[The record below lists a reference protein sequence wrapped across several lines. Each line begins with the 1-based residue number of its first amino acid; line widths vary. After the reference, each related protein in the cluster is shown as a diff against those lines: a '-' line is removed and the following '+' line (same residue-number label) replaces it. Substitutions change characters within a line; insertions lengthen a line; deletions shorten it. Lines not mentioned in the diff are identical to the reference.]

1 MIAATE
7 HNFQFR
13 PRLVLA
19 HADAVFAGA
28 AERHL
33 QMLGWEVRRA
43 DSGDEIR
50 RLTAALNPA
59 IVVLS
64 TEGREESGWLTCAK
78 LVAESRSRTVVL
90 VAPKVTSEEQNFSGF
105 VGAAAIVRQSDGVA
119 ALVDAMHGTALSAAG

>member
-7 HNFQFR
+7 RALKFR

-19 HADAVFAGA
+19 HADGAFAAA

-33 QMLGWEVRRA
+33 QMLGWEVRQA
-43 DSGDEIR
+43 DTSPDIR
-50 RLTAALNPA
+50 RLAAALNPA
-59 IVVLS
+59 MVVLS

-78 LVAESRSRTVVL
+78 LLRECPARTVVL
-90 VAPKVTSEEQNFSGF
+90 VAPSVTSEDHSFAGF
-105 VGAAAIVRQSDGVA
+105 VGAAAIVRKADGIA